1 MTSDEV
7 LRDFAVMTL
16 VFGVAAFIWFGWGHE
31 DPPKRWRVLLIIG
44 SVLALVVTA
53 IGGVLTWQ
61 LWGSGSVFEE
71 QAVRRAFGI
80 VCGIEFGLC
89 GLGAAALAIGK
100 RPYWIAPWILL
111 VVGVHFIPL
120 ALIFHDPGLNVL
132 AALMVVGSVLAVV
145 LHRRRQITPSA
156 ITALAG
162 GGSLLVFAVRAAVLA
177 VS

>member
-1 MTSDEV
+1 MTSNEF
-7 LRDFAVMTL
+7 LRDLAVMTL
-16 VFGVAAFIWFGWGHE
+16 VFGVAAFIWFGWGQE
-31 DPPKRWRVLLIIG
+31 DPPKRWRILLIIG
-44 SVLALVVTA
+44 SVLSLAMTV
-53 IGGVLTWQ
+53 IGGLLTWQ

-71 QAVRRAFGI
+71 QAARRAFGI

-89 GLGAAALAIGK
+89 GLGAAVLAISK
-100 RPYWIAPWILL
+100 RPHLIAPWILF

-120 ALIFHDPGLNVL
+120 ALIFQDPGLHIL
-132 AALMVVGSVLAVV
+132 AALMIIGSVLAVV

-162 GGSLLVFAVRAAVLA
+162 GGSLLIFAARAAVLA